1 MVDVKAGMTRR
12 LVLTLPA
19 AVASAALMGEI
30 PRAAATP
37 LDAEAVAIESLI
49 QRVAAM
55 TKVSFGR
62 NGTTATSL
70 EAAKHMRDKYAYFR
84 RDIVTAEDFVRLCGT
99 RSELTKRAYTVRM
112 SDGTERPAADLLLD
126 ELRSIRARPR

>member
-1 MVDVKAGMTRR
+1 MAGMRAGMTRR

-19 AVASAALMGEI
+19 AVATASLMATV
-30 PRAAATP
+30 PLAAATP
-37 LDAEAVAIESLI
+37 PDAEAVAIEALI

-55 TKVSFGR
+55 TKVSFAR
-62 NGTTATSL
+62 NGTTATAA

-112 SDGTERPAADLLLD
+112 PDGTERPAADLLLD

>member
-1 MVDVKAGMTRR
+1 MMRVRVGMTRR

-19 AVASAALMGEI
+19 AVATAALMGTV
-30 PRAAATP
+30 PLAAATP
-37 LDAEAVAIESLI
+37 PDAEAVAIEALI

-55 TKVSFGR
+55 TKVSFAR
-62 NGTTATSL
+62 NGTTATPV

-99 RSELTKRAYTVRM
+99 RSELTKRVYTVRM
-112 SDGTERPAADLLLD
+112 PDGTERPAADLLLD

>member
-1 MVDVKAGMTRR
+1 MTRR

-19 AVASAALMGEI
+19 AVATAALMGTS
-30 PRAAATP
+30 PLAAATP
-37 LDAEAVAIESLI
+37 PDAEDVAIEALI

-55 TKVSFGR
+55 TKVSFAR
-62 NGTTATSL
+62 NGTTATSA

-112 SDGTERPAADLLLD
+112 PDGTERPAADLLLD

>member
-1 MVDVKAGMTRR
+1 MADMRVGMTRR

-19 AVASAALMGEI
+19 AVATAALMGTS
-30 PRAAATP
+30 PLAAATP
-37 LDAEAVAIESLI
+37 PDAEAVAIEALI

-55 TKVSFGR
+55 TKVSFAR
-62 NGTTATSL
+62 NGTTATSV

-112 SDGTERPAADLLLD
+112 PDGTERPAADLLLD